1 MANEKDRLFK
11 VLKDGLTVGYTVCM
25 AGDLVKNA
33 DNDPSTYHL
42 IADQGGVHPTLGKC
56 IEQVP
61 LNTELA
67 EGCRM
72 IGNIHGGKPV
82 TKKQDAAELGMVAP
96 DGLPAERKPEPEPK
110 AKKKKTAKKKST
122 RRR

>member
-1 MANEKDRLFK
+1 MAKEKDRLFR

-25 AGDLVKNA
+25 TGDLVVNA

-61 LNTELA
+61 MNTEPA

-82 TKKQDAAELGMVAP
+82 TKKQEAAELGMVNA
-96 DGLPAERKPEPEPK
+96 DGIPAERNTEPE
-110 AKKKKTAKKKST
+110 AKKKTAKKKT
-122 RRR
+122 ARRR